1 MEVGDQLQDPA
12 PWYPLKRR
20 LGGAHTQSDR
30 VGEWKNSQPL
40 PGPETPII
48 KPAAQRY
55 TTELSWL
62 PLTTKVQ
69 DKITVYW
76 MLINPLKMW

>member
-55 TTELSWL
+55 TTELSRL
-62 PLTTKVQ
+62 RGIRNAY
-69 DKITVYW
+69 KITVGKPEKKETTW
-76 MLINPLKMW
+76 